1 MAPAINQWECA
12 KYVSCFMKNYS
23 TMQSFQRKVQGQWDS
38 TLSQRCYSD
47 YLCTG
52 KLGVCPIPNYCKS
65 PGKPGW
71 KRLEKK
77 PKLEN
82 GWLIRLV
89 AINSGLLT
97 MGKISYWPGVLS
109 PCTISYSLRARG
121 TNETKWPAYIRP
133 LCISQFQRCLSPPGN
148 RGAFAHVVSPEDGAF
163 EILSRPGGLGISIPR
178 GDPRAFDTC
187 VFERQ
192 IDR

>member
-1 MAPAINQWECA
+1 MAPAINQWERA

-82 GWLIRLV
+82 GCLIRLV

-97 MGKISYWPGVLS
+97 MGKISYWPGVLG

-133 LCISQFQRCLSPPGN
+133 LCISQFQRCLSPRATPG
-148 RGAFAHVVSPEDGAF
+148 HLLT
-163 EILSRPGGLGISIPR
+163 LSVPRMGHSKFYRDPGGWVLAYTGATP
-178 GDPRAFDTC
+178 GHLTH
-187 VFERQ
+187 VFSK
-192 IDR
+192 DR